1 MASGDSKNYEVQVRE
16 CEKRRFAAMC
26 AGDLATLDVLL
37 DDELTYTHSS
47 GVIDRKQ
54 SYLKGIREKLWDYRD
69 INTSDERIVIRGD
82 AALVFCRL
90 QIDVNI
96 RGTPKKVDSRA
107 LAVWTRASGDWRLV
121 AVHSTAN
128 PA

>member
-1 MASGDSKNYEVQVRE
+1 MVSGDSKNYEAQVHD

-26 AGDLATLDVLL
+26 AGDLAKLDALL

-47 GVIDRKQ
+47 GLVDSKQ
-54 SYLKGIREKLWDYRD
+54 SYLQGIREKIWDYRD
-69 INTSDERIVIRGD
+69 IRTSEEHIVVRGD

-107 LAVWTRASGDWRLV
+107 LAVWTHASGDWRLV

>member
-1 MASGDSKNYEVQVRE
+1 MTYEAQVRDL
-16 CEKRRFAAMC
+16 EKRRFAAMC
-26 AGDLATLDVLL
+26 AGDVAKLEALL
-37 DDELTYTHSS
+37 DEELTYTHSS
-47 GVIDRKQ
+47 GAVDSKQ
-54 SYLKGIREKLWDYRD
+54 SYLQGIREKIWEYKD
-69 INTSDERIVIRGD
+69 IMTSEERIVIRGD

-90 QIDVNI
+90 QIDLNV

-128 PA
+128 PV